1 MLNREGSS
9 VAVGVG
15 LGGEVLDGVNVG
27 ASVQVG
33 GSSDIAVALGT
44 ISVADNCGGGAG
56 VLSRS
61 QDEVKMINI
70 DNKKIETIFFIM
82 FPKWILLVIDQVLLD
97 LFNRCSAAS

>member
-70 DNKKIETIFFIM
+70 DNKIIETIFFII
-82 FPKWILLVIDQVLLD
+82 FPK
-97 LFNRCSAAS
+97 

>member
-1 MLNREGSS
+1 MATGVILALILYRAGSS

-27 ASVQVG
+27 SGVQVG
-33 GSSDIAVALGT
+33 GSSDIAVAFGT

-61 QDEVKMINI
+61 HDEVKMITV
-70 DNKKIETIFFIM
+70 DNKISKIDFFILI
-82 FPKWILLVIDQVLLD
+82 PK
-97 LFNRCSAAS
+97 